1 MWYFGYGSNMDLDD
15 LRQWCERAGHPA
27 VRPRQ
32 VEPAL
37 LRNYRL
43 CFNYYSRGRGGGA
56 ANIVYEPGETV
67 YGLVMDLSPTD
78 FATVSAKE
86 GAPRYYRQVELD
98 VERFD
103 GRLLRGV
110 RSFQVSDGRR
120 TPDHQPPTES
130 YLQLL
135 LRNAK
140 RYGFPENYV
149 RMLEG
154 VKTADG

>member
-1 MWYFGYGSNMDLDD
+1 MWYFSYGSNMDLDD
-15 LRQWCERAGHPA
+15 LREWCERADRP
-27 VRPRQ
+27 VVQPRQ
-32 VEPAL
+32 TAPAL

-56 ANIVYEPGETV
+56 ANIIPAPGETV

-103 GRLLRGV
+103 GRLVRGV
-110 RSFQVSDGRR
+110 RGFQVTDGLQ
-120 TPDHQPPTES
+120 TPDHQPPTAA
-130 YLQLL
+130 YLALIV
-135 LRNAK
+135 RNAR
-140 RYGFPENYV
+140 RYGFPADYV
-149 RMLEG
+149 RVLES
-154 VKTADG
+154 VKTAEV